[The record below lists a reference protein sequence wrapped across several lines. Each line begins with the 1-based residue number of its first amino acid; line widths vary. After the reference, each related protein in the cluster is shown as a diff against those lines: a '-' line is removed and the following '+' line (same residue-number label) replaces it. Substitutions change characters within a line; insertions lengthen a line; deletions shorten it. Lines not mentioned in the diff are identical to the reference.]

1 MTGFTQDVRY
11 ALRQLRRN
19 PGFAATA
26 ALTLALGI
34 TATTTVFSFV
44 DGALVR
50 PLPYPTPERLYVLQS
65 DRGETRGETM
75 SYPNFVDYRAGS
87 TRFESISLHR
97 RRRFNVLSGG
107 ISDRVP
113 GALVSAEFFRTL
125 GVAPALGRG
134 FVAEEERAGGPAV
147 AVVSDGFWRRVLK
160 SDPGA
165 VGRPVRLDGEPF
177 TVVGVMPPWLG
188 IPANAEVWV
197 PMSHEVKWLRE
208 SRGLQG
214 YTVLGRLAAGA
225 TRDQAQAEMS
235 AMARGLAEQYP
246 QHNAGWTVRLQPLQ
260 EALTGPLR
268 PTLLLLLGSAGVLLL
283 VSAVN
288 LANMLLARAASRE
301 REMLVRR
308 AIGAGSLRLVRQL
321 FTESLVLAG
330 LGGALGVA
338 GAVWGVQLWR
348 TIWQDPSGLPAHAKV
363 DWRVLLFALGAT
375 VATAVLFGLAPAVRV
390 RGDRFGT
397 LRGGGGSPLRRSARL
412 LVAGEIALALTLA
425 VGGTLLVRSLLR
437 LQAVDPGFDP
447 SGVLSARF
455 SLPEAGYREPQQ
467 IVTFYRRLVEN
478 VQAIPGVQSAGAAD
492 AVPMTAG
499 AGVFGFAVQGRP
511 VQGPQEWPTAAVIN
525 ATPDY
530 FRTMGIPLISG
541 RLLEGRDDNK
551 VGDVAVVN
559 EAMARRFWRG
569 GTPIG
574 ARVTFEADM
583 KHWVE
588 VVGVVG
594 DVRDRDLG
602 RTAEPQVYVAH
613 AQWGEPALTLVARA
627 TGDPLELLRPIQAA
641 ARKLDPEIPVA
652 EARTMEQALDTSLA
666 SQKLRAA
673 ILGGFAAL
681 ALVLAAVGIYGVMAY
696 VVAQRERE
704 IALRM
709 ALGAGRSEVVTRVI
723 AQSVRLAVPGLVLGV
738 AGALLSARV
747 LAGFLYEVEPLDPA
761 TLGAVPLA
769 VSLLVAAAALVPARR
784 AARTEPMTVL
794 RSE

>member
-1 MTGFTQDVRY
+1 
-11 ALRQLRRN
+11 
-19 PGFAATA
+19 
-26 ALTLALGI
+26 
-34 TATTTVFSFV
+34 
-44 DGALVR
+44 
-50 PLPYPTPERLYVLQS
+50 
-65 DRGETRGETM
+65 
-75 SYPNFVDYRAGS
+75 
-87 TRFESISLHR
+87 
-97 RRRFNVLSGG
+97 
-107 ISDRVP
+107 
-113 GALVSAEFFRTL
+113 
-125 GVAPALGRG
+125 
-134 FVAEEERAGGPAV
+134 
-147 AVVSDGFWRRVLK
+147 
-160 SDPGA
+160 
-165 VGRPVRLDGEPF
+165 
-177 TVVGVMPPWLG
+177 
-188 IPANAEVWV
+188 
-197 PMSHEVKWLRE
+197 
-208 SRGLQG
+208 
-214 YTVLGRLAAGA
+214 
-225 TRDQAQAEMS
+225 
-235 AMARGLAEQYP
+235 
-246 QHNAGWTVRLQPLQ
+246 
-260 EALTGPLR
+260 
-268 PTLLLLLGSAGVLLL
+268 
-283 VSAVN
+283 
-288 LANMLLARAASRE
+288 
-301 REMLVRR
+301 
-308 AIGAGSLRLVRQL
+308 
-321 FTESLVLAG
+321 
-330 LGGALGVA
+330 
-338 GAVWGVQLWR
+338 
-348 TIWQDPSGLPAHAKV
+348 
-363 DWRVLLFALGAT
+363 
-375 VATAVLFGLAPAVRV
+375 
-390 RGDRFGT
+390 
-397 LRGGGGSPLRRSARL
+397 
-412 LVAGEIALALTLA
+412 
-425 VGGTLLVRSLLR
+425 
-437 LQAVDPGFDP
+437 
-447 SGVLSARF
+447 
-455 SLPEAGYREPQQ
+455 
-467 IVTFYRRLVEN
+467 
-478 VQAIPGVQSAGAAD
+478 
-492 AVPMTAG
+492 MTAG